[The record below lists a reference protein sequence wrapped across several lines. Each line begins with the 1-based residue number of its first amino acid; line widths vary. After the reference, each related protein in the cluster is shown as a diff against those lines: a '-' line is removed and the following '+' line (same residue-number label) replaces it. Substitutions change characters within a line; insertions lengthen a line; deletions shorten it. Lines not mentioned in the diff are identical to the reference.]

1 AGASLQGGAMDLDL
15 DVDGPV
21 ERLVTT
27 GPITVSNTKLAAFDL
42 GSKMAVVAAFAG
54 VPRSVDTAIQRFS
67 STLRVAPN
75 GIRADALEL
84 IVPTI
89 GRLTGSGTVGAS
101 GALDFKMLAQL
112 AGSSGIAGTVS
123 RVTTLG
129 HPESGMPFLVA
140 GTTSSPTFA
149 PDLSATIR
157 GAVNK
162 ENAAK

>member
-1 AGASLQGGAMDLDL
+1 IGRALAHLTGAFRSNADSTSVRMKIAGHQMPVPELEASLPAIGVTLPAGASLQGGAMDLDL

-101 GALDFKMLAQL
+101 GALDFKVLAQL
-112 AGSSGIAGTVS
+112 AG
-123 RVTTLG
+123 
-129 HPESGMPFLVA
+129 
-140 GTTSSPTFA
+140 
-149 PDLSATIR
+149 
-157 GAVNK
+157 
-162 ENAAK
+162 